1 MSVKWLQRFRPK
13 DLSIDD
19 LLEFDAAAYAER
31 AVRGE
36 MPRDEAIARL
46 RDERKRVERRL
57 RSLEKAQARLTSQR
71 MRNIARGGAAFGPEM
86 MRAELQLQND
96 ASADIGKSRA
106 ELTLQDQ
113 LEKIR
118 EAILHLQTL

>member
-1 MSVKWLQRFRPK
+1 MKWLQRFRPK